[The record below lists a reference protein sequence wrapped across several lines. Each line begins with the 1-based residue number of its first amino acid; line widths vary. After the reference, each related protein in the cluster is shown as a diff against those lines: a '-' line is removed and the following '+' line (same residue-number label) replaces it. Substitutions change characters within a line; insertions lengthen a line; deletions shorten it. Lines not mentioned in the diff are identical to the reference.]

1 MFLLVGMTV
10 PKTVQLNGEA
20 RFFTIEIKIVNSFRM
35 LAAEFVTR
43 EMTVAQP
50 APYEFFCPSFLFA
63 KYPSAFDVGHG
74 KKIKE
79 TDQK

>member
-1 MFLLVGMTV
+1 
-10 PKTVQLNGEA
+10 
-20 RFFTIEIKIVNSFRM
+20 
-35 LAAEFVTR
+35 
-43 EMTVAQP
+43 MTVAQP